1 MNFEHSAEEPIDA
14 NELRAKL
21 REDPFYLARWSGDEE
36 EIRRIQQAMDEF
48 KQAAAPVFED
58 LAQAGYPL
66 DRLSDLYRNKTYANK
81 SSYQRAVPILLR
93 WLPQIDDL
101 RVKSEIVSILSVK
114 WAKPTA
120 ALTLI
125 DEFLRAPDYEVSSY
139 KWAIGNALSVV
150 ADDSVFEEIVDLA
163 YGKHHGKAREMVVVA
178 LGNMSNPRSVDL
190 LLNLLK
196 DDEVSGYA
204 IIALGKLKAK
214 ESKKYIEPFLNHPKA
229 WIRKEAKRALSK
241 IDKTK

>member
-36 EIRRIQQAMDEF
+36 ELRRIQQAMDEF
-48 KQAAAPVFED
+48 RQAAAPVFED

-81 SSYQRAVPILLR
+81 SCYQRAVPILLR
-93 WLPQIDDL
+93 WLPQIDNL
-101 RVKSEIVSILSVK
+101 RVKEEIVSILSVK

-120 ALTLI
+120 APTLI
-125 DEFLRAPDYEVSSY
+125 DEFLRAPDYSVSSY
-139 KWAIGNALSVV
+139 KWAIGYALSVV
-150 ADDSVFEEIVDLA
+150 ADDSVFDDIVKLVQD
-163 YGKHHGKAREMVVVA
+163 KQHGKAREMVVVA
-178 LGNMSNPRSVDL
+178 LGNMSNPQSVDL

-229 WIRKEAKRALSK
+229 WVRKEAKRTLSK